1 MQINAIKFRLTQ
13 NDEPITYKFSQSS
26 GKFANFQAVSGTPG
40 LLANLRAALEFS
52 LTGKV
57 DQPIYDTVLQT
68 SDNAGQT
75 WLVHR
80 TLSKIRI
87 IKNGSEL
94 NENQLSELHAAFLD
108 FKDDRDS
115 AGSEAFTI
123 ASKKTHLQ
131 DGKLVALDA
140 HVLRDSS
147 ADVRSILEE
156 QIAAIAGACVANTG
170 LKDLVDP
177 SIMIRLT
184 QKIEPIYASFRE
196 VCSQYRNLKEAKK
209 ADVTSNSN
217 EIKSLQTQLEII
229 KELEAVAGKFLAP
242 NFALN
247 KSSEDLA
254 IIDSKIAEMANA
266 LNITNIES
274 SALIK
279 DFRKPIEALAR
290 LEMFAKLVRASQ
302 GSRKYCEQ
310 KIEPNYKKYI
320 AFADRNLA
328 NNRQI
333 AAELESCLSTLAL
346 RLRTDGSAT
355 KDNSQSLKTWFEK
368 FKSKGSDEPQNQNN
382 NNAQNDFDTAR
393 LAIEYAINQLNEMAS
408 HLKIAVNQNESA
420 LNAVDESHESLVAQY
435 NQLKT
440 HWLAS
445 ANAVGIPT
453 DIDSTHMI
461 KIIVAHGRL
470 ASLIEKRNQLAAA
483 NKQQEADL
491 MQIEDLIIR
500 WCSATGSQKSLDLS
514 SAAIVLREARDIIRY
529 REPRARL
536 LEQLQETA
544 QTKSSNKSIID
555 HLKARREE
563 IVTEWEEAFASFG
576 MEAPSISD
584 KYNREFLKRASIVRG
599 LALAWSSS
607 PGAEPGEALF
617 KEVGPSTG
625 LVIIDTSA
633 MKFEHRD
640 RLDLLSQIEKAKGQE
655 LRMLLISDEQ
665 LASLVTAMSIGT
677 AVRVVQA
684 ATPAVNKTLRPTPVA
699 AKIIRNEKGL
709 RKHPTE
715 DMLSER
721 AKQML
726 DLLSPRK

>member
-26 GKFANFQAVSGTPG
+26 GKFANFQSVSGTPG

-52 LTGKV
+52 LTGKIN
-57 DQPIYDTVLQT
+57 QPIYDTVLQA

-75 WLVHR
+75 WIVHR
-80 TLSKIRI
+80 TLSKVRI
-87 IKNGSEL
+87 VKNGTEL
-94 NENQLSELHAAFLD
+94 NENQLHELHAAFLD
-108 FKDDRDS
+108 YKDDHDAS
-115 AGSEAFTI
+115 VNESFSI

-140 HVLRDSS
+140 NAAVESG

-156 QIAAIAGACVANTG
+156 QIAAITGACVENTG

-184 QKIEPIYASFRE
+184 QKIEPIYGSFRE

-209 ADVTSNSN
+209 SDITSNAD
-217 EIKSLQTQLEII
+217 EIRSLQAQVEII

-266 LNITNIES
+266 LNIQNIES

-346 RLRTDGSAT
+346 RLRTEANSH

-368 FKSKGSDEPQNQNN
+368 FKKGSDEPQQQQN

-408 HLKIAVNQNESA
+408 HLKLAVNQNESA

-440 HWLAS
+440 HWLAT

-470 ASLIEKRNQLAAA
+470 ASLIEKRNQLATA
-483 NKQQEADL
+483 NKQQETDL
-491 MQIEDLIIR
+491 MQIEDFIIR
-500 WCSATGSQKSLDLS
+500 WRSASGSQKSLDLS
-514 SAAIVLREARDIIRY
+514 SPAIVLREARDIIRY
-529 REPRARL
+529 REARVRR

-544 QTKSSNKSIID
+544 QAKSSNKSIID

-617 KEVGPSTG
+617 SDVSPSTG
-625 LVIIDTSA
+625 LVVIDTSE

-640 RLDLLSQIEKAKGQE
+640 RLDLLNQIEKAEGHE
-655 LRMLLISDEQ
+655 LRLLLISDEQ
-665 LASLVTAMSIGT
+665 LASLVSAMSIGT

-684 ATPAVNKTLRPTPVA
+684 ATPAVSKTARPTPVA
-699 AKIIRNEKGL
+699 AKIIRNEKSL
-709 RKHPTE
+709 RKKPTQ

-721 AKQML
+721 AQQML

>member
-26 GKFANFQAVSGTPG
+26 GKFANFQSISGTPG
-40 LLANLRAALEFS
+40 FLANVRAALVFS
-52 LTGKV
+52 LTGKI
-57 DQPIYDTVLQT
+57 DQPIYDTVLQA

-75 WLVHR
+75 WIIHR

-87 IKNGSEL
+87 VKNGTELSE
-94 NENQLSELHAAFLD
+94 NRLSELHAAFLD
-108 FKDDRDS
+108 YKDDQDTNES
-115 AGSEAFTI
+115 AAFTI

-140 HVLRDSS
+140 SIPRETG

-156 QIAAIAGACVANTG
+156 QIAAITGDCVANTG

-184 QKIEPIYASFRE
+184 QKIEPIYGSFRE
-196 VCSQYRNLKEAKK
+196 VCSQYKQLKEAKK
-209 ADVTSNSN
+209 ADITSNAD
-217 EIKSLQTQLEII
+217 EIKSLKNQLEII
-229 KELEAVAGKFLAP
+229 KELEAVASKFLAP
-242 NFALN
+242 NFVLN

-254 IIDSKIAEMANA
+254 IIDGKIAEMAKA
-266 LNITNIES
+266 LNIPNVES

-346 RLRTDGSAT
+346 RLRTDHGST

-368 FKSKGSDEPQNQNN
+368 FKSKGNEEPQSHQQNT
-382 NNAQNDFDTAR
+382 AQNDFDTAR
-393 LAIEYAINQLNEMAS
+393 LAIEYAISQLNEMAS

-420 LNAVDESHESLVAQY
+420 LNAVDESHEALVSQY

-440 HWLAS
+440 HWLAT

-461 KIIVAHGRL
+461 KVIVAHGRL
-470 ASLIEKRNQLAAA
+470 ASLIEKRNQLASA
-483 NKQQEADL
+483 NKQQESEL
-491 MQIEDLIIR
+491 MQIEDFIIR
-500 WCSATGSQKSLDLS
+500 WRRATGSQKSLDLS
-514 SAAIVLREARDIIRY
+514 SPGIVLREARDIIRY
-529 REPRARL
+529 REPRERR

-544 QTKSSNKSIID
+544 QAKSSSKSIID

-563 IVTEWEEAFASFG
+563 LAKEWEETFAGFG

-607 PGAEPGEALF
+607 PGAEPGEQLF
-617 KEVGPSTG
+617 TEVNPSTG
-625 LVIIDTSA
+625 LVIIDTSD
-633 MKFEHRD
+633 MKFEHRL
-640 RLDLLSQIEKAKGQE
+640 RLDLLNQIEKAEGHE
-655 LRMLLISDEQ
+655 LRILLISDEQ
-665 LASLVTAMSIGT
+665 LASLISAMSIGT

-684 ATPAVNKTLRPTPVA
+684 VTPAVSKTVRPTPVA

-709 RKHPTE
+709 RKQPTQ

-721 AKQML
+721 AQQML

>member
-1 MQINAIKFRLTQ
+1 MQINAIKFRLNQ

-26 GKFANFQAVSGTPG
+26 GKFSNFQSVSGTPG

-52 LTGKV
+52 LTGRI
-57 DQPIYDTVLQT
+57 DQPIFDAVLQA

-75 WLVHR
+75 WIVHR

-87 IKNGSEL
+87 VKNGAEL
-94 NENQLSELHAAFLD
+94 NENQIGELHAAFLD
-108 FKDDRDS
+108 YKDDQS
-115 AGSEAFTI
+115 SNSSNVFTI
-123 ASKKTHLQ
+123 ISKKTHLQ
-131 DGKLVALDA
+131 DGKVVALDA
-140 HVLRDSS
+140 DASKES
-147 ADVRSILEE
+147 GADVRSILEE
-156 QIAAIAGACVANTG
+156 QIAAITSACVTNTG
-170 LKDLVDP
+170 LVDLVDP

-184 QKIEPIYASFRE
+184 QKIEPIYGSYRE
-196 VCSQYRNLKEAKK
+196 ICGQYRSLKEAKK
-209 ADVTSNSN
+209 ADVTSNAD
-217 EIKSLQTQLEII
+217 EIKALHSQIEII

-242 NFALN
+242 NFTLT

-254 IIDSKIAEMANA
+254 IIDSKIAEMAHA
-266 LNITNIES
+266 LNISNIETS
-274 SALIK
+274 SLIK

-320 AFADRNLA
+320 AFADSNLA

-346 RLRTDGSAT
+346 RLKTEGLSNRESG
-355 KDNSQSLKTWFEK
+355 QSLKTWFEK
-368 FKSKGSDEPQNQNN
+368 FKSKSGDDSNSQQQNS
-382 NNAQNDFDTAR
+382 AQNDFDTAR
-393 LAIEYAINQLNEMAS
+393 LAIEYAVNQLNEMAN

-420 LNAVDESHESLVAQY
+420 LSAVDESHEALVAQY

-440 HWLAS
+440 HWLAT
-445 ANAVGIPT
+445 ANAIGMPT
-453 DIDSTHMI
+453 DIDSTQMI

-470 ASLIEKRNQLAAA
+470 ASLIEKRNQLATA
-483 NKQQEADL
+483 NKQQDSDL
-491 MQIEDLIIR
+491 MQIEDFIIR
-500 WCSATGSQKSLDLS
+500 WRKATGSQKSLDLS
-514 SAAIVLREARDIIRY
+514 SPSIVLREARDIIRY
-529 REPRARL
+529 REARVRR

-544 QTKSSNKSIID
+544 QEKTSNKSIID

-563 IVTEWEEAFASFG
+563 IVNEWDEAFASFG

-607 PGAEPGEALF
+607 PGIEPGATVF
-617 KEVGPSTG
+617 ADVSPSTG
-625 LVIIDTSA
+625 LVIIDTSD

-640 RLDLLSQIEKAKGQE
+640 RLELLGQIEKAGGHE
-655 LRMLLISDEQ
+655 LRLILISDEQ
-665 LASLVTAMSIGT
+665 LSSLMAAMAIGSAS
-677 AVRVVQA
+677 RVVQA
-684 ATPAVNKTLRPTPVA
+684 VTPAVSKTARPTPV

-709 RKHPTE
+709 RKKPTQ

-721 AKQML
+721 AQQML

>member
-26 GKFANFQAVSGTPG
+26 GKFANFQSVSGTPG

-52 LTGKV
+52 LTGKI
-57 DQPIYDTVLQT
+57 DQPIYDTVLQA

-75 WLVHR
+75 WIVHR

-87 IKNGSEL
+87 VKNGTEL
-94 NENQLSELHAAFLD
+94 SENQLSELHAAFLD
-108 FKDDRDS
+108 YKDDQDS
-115 AGSEAFTI
+115 GVSSSFTI

-140 HVLRDSS
+140 SAARDSG

-156 QIAAIAGACVANTG
+156 QIAAITSACVTNTG

-184 QKIEPIYASFRE
+184 QKIEPIYSSFRE
-196 VCSQYRNLKEAKK
+196 VCSQYRQLKEAKK
-209 ADVTSNSN
+209 SDTTSNAD
-217 EIKSLQTQLEII
+217 EIRSLQAQLEII
-229 KELEAVAGKFLAP
+229 RDLEAVAGRFLAP

-266 LNITNIES
+266 LNIPTIES

-346 RLRTDGSAT
+346 RLRTDSGAT
-355 KDNSQSLKTWFEK
+355 KDHGQSLKTWFEK
-368 FKSKGSDEPQNQNN
+368 FKTKGGEESQSQQS

-393 LAIEYAINQLNEMAS
+393 LAIEYAISQLNEMAS

-420 LNAVDESHESLVAQY
+420 LNAVDESHEALVAQY

-440 HWLAS
+440 HWLAT
-445 ANAVGIPT
+445 ANTVGIPP

-483 NKQQEADL
+483 NKQQEAEL
-491 MQIEDLIIR
+491 MQIEDFIIR
-500 WCSATGSQKSLDLS
+500 WRSATGSQKSLDLS
-514 SAAIVLREARDIIRY
+514 SPGIVLREARDIIRY
-529 REPRARL
+529 REPRARR

-544 QTKSSNKSIID
+544 QAKSSNKSIID

-576 MEAPSISD
+576 MEAPAISD

-617 KEVGPSTG
+617 TEASPSTG
-625 LVIIDTSA
+625 LVIIDTSET
-633 MKFEHRD
+633 KFEHKN
-640 RLDLLSQIEKAKGQE
+640 RLDLLSQIEKS
-655 LRMLLISDEQ
+655 RR
-665 LASLVTAMSIGT
+665 T
-677 AVRVVQA
+677 
-684 ATPAVNKTLRPTPVA
+684 
-699 AKIIRNEKGL
+699 
-709 RKHPTE
+709 
-715 DMLSER
+715 
-721 AKQML
+721 
-726 DLLSPRK
+726 